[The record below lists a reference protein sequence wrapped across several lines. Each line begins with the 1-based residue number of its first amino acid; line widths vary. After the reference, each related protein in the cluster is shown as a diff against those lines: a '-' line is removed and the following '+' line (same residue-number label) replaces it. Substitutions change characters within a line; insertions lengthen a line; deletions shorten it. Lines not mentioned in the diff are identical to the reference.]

1 MMSKRLV
8 EHGKINAS
16 SFLEVTSELA
26 DFIMQEKYGDEYE
39 NYIFRDEDGAYNY
52 TEEGQDIFNTY
63 VGDVEKYLNSAGI
76 YHEDTEDNDNK

>member
-1 MMSKRLV
+1 MSKRLV

-39 NYIFRDEDGAYNY
+39 NYIFQDDVGVINY
-52 TEEGQDIFNTY
+52 TEEGQDIFNNY
-63 VGDVEKYLNSAGI
+63 LDEVETYLNSAGI
-76 YHEDTEDNDNK
+76 YHEGDDE